1 MSDIAISVKNLTK
14 VYKVFDK
21 PIDRV
26 KESLHPFGKRY
37 SKDFYALNDVSF
49 EIKKG
54 ETLGI
59 IGKNG
64 AGKSTLLKIL
74 TGVLTPSSGEV
85 NINGKVASLLELGA
99 GFNPD
104 MTGRENIYLNGS
116 LMGYSEEEMESR
128 VPAII
133 EFADIGDFIDQPV
146 KMYSSGMFAR
156 LAFSVN
162 IAVEPDILIVDEA
175 LSVGDE
181 FFQQKCIYK
190 MKKMQQEGVT
200 ILFVSHA
207 IGAVKALCD
216 RCILMAGGKKIEDGI
231 ASAVCDI
238 YQNTT
243 TSNVKESNL
252 STVSNRGKIST
263 SLTTNNIGLF
273 RVDEDFEK
281 RATER
286 SGSMEIEFTAF
297 DFYFNKKMVNVLPM
311 DSIFRIAVSG
321 IAHSNIPSGT
331 AIGILCRNSMGIDVF
346 VGNLNLYGIYLPE
359 IKKDTKFVLEIEYD
373 VNLAPGTYFWGVG
386 AKIDPLGD
394 YFYDRLFNAAKL
406 EIYQKN
412 PENGILGGIVH
423 AKLVD
428 YKMRCIE

>member
-1 MSDIAISVKNLTK
+1 MPYNAISINHLTK

-37 SKDFYALNDVSF
+37 SKDFYALNDVSL
-49 EIKKG
+49 EVKKG
-54 ETLGI
+54 ETVGI

-74 TGVLTPSSGEV
+74 TGVLTPTSGII

-99 GFNPD
+99 GFNPE
-104 MTGRENIYLNGS
+104 MTGRENIYLNGT

-231 ASAVCDI
+231 ASVVCDI
-238 YQNTT
+238 YQNATT
-243 TSNVKESNL
+243 DLNAKDDFTDR
-252 STVSNRGKIST
+252 TVDRRKLNEGELKY
-263 SLTTNNIGLF
+263 F
-273 RVDEDFEK
+273 RIDPDFEK
-281 RATER
+281 RITER
-286 SGSMEIEFTAF
+286 SGGGEIRFTAM
-297 DFYFNKKMVNVLPM
+297 DFWCDGKKVQSQEMLKPIHITISVVVYKDVPEGM
-311 DSIFRIAVSG
+311 I
-321 IAHSNIPSGT
+321 
-331 AIGILCRNSMGIDVF
+331 IGILCRDKLGNDVLAVNSNIYD
-346 VGNLNLYGIYLPE
+346 IYLPSFTSGDRCV
-359 IKKDTKFVLEIEYD
+359 IDIMFYAPLVTGEY
-373 VNLAPGTYFWGVG
+373 FFSIG
-386 AKIDPLGD
+386 AKSHPMTS
-394 YFYDRLFNAAKL
+394 YFYDRVFNAGML
-406 EIYQKN
+406 QVERKN
-412 PENGILGGIVH
+412 DIKDSLGGIVY
-423 AKLVD
+423 AKVKSFKCLH
-428 YKMRCIE
+428 